1 MRGLPIAFFYA
12 SMARTILATTRKM
25 LQGAI
30 KRDAW
35 LEIMVAWA
43 ETPVANH
50 ELLLSCFDF
59 IAKMMAEGVSI
70 SRVVA
75 GANRVV
81 TGAGRVVT
89 GANRAV
95 AGANRVVAGAN
106 RVVTGASRV
115 VAGVNRVVMGAS
127 RVVVEA
133 NRVMTG
139 ASRVV
144 AERNCPDA
152 VVSTDFRGALSVVA
166 SLIMALVNVISMK
179 IFCHVCVFY

>member
-1 MRGLPIAFFYA
+1 
-12 SMARTILATTRKM
+12 MARAVLATTRKM

-59 IAKMMAEGVSI
+59 IAKMMAGVFSI
-70 SRVVA
+70 SR
-75 GANRVV
+75 
-81 TGAGRVVT
+81 
-89 GANRAV
+89 AV
-95 AGANRVVAGAN
+95 AE
-106 RVVTGASRV
+106 
-115 VAGVNRVVMGAS
+115 VNRVVMGAS
-127 RVVVEA
+127 RVVVGA
-133 NRVMTG
+133 NRAVEE

-152 VVSTDFRGALSVVA
+152 VVSTDFRGAISVVA
-166 SLIMALVNVISMK
+166 SLIMALVDVISMK

>member
-1 MRGLPIAFFYA
+1 MVRA
-12 SMARTILATTRKM
+12 TLATTRKM

-59 IAKMMAEGVSI
+59 IAKMVGGVFSI
-70 SRVVA
+70 SRAVV
-75 GANRVV
+75 GVS
-81 TGAGRVVT
+81 
-89 GANRAV
+89 RAV
-95 AGANRVVAGAN
+95 AGV
-106 RVVTGASRV
+106 SRA
-115 VAGVNRVVMGAS
+115 VAGVNRVMGE
-127 RVVVEA
+127 V
-133 NRVMTG
+133 N
-139 ASRVV
+139 RVV

-152 VVSTDFRGALSVVA
+152 VVSTDFCGALSVVA
-166 SLIMALVNVISMK
+166 SLIMVLVNVISMK

>member
-1 MRGLPIAFFYA
+1 
-12 SMARTILATTRKM
+12 MARAVLATTRNM

-59 IAKMMAEGVSI
+59 IAKMMAGGVSI

-81 TGAGRVVT
+81 TGASREVME
-89 GANRAV
+89 
-95 AGANRVVAGAN
+95 ANRVVA
-106 RVVTGASRV
+106 
-115 VAGVNRVVMGAS
+115 
-127 RVVVEA
+127 EH
-133 NRVMTG
+133 
-139 ASRVV
+139 
-144 AERNCPDA
+144 NCPDA
-152 VVSTDFRGALSVVA
+152 VVSTDFRGALSVVL

-179 IFCHVCVFY
+179 LFCHVCVFY

>member
-1 MRGLPIAFFYA
+1 
-12 SMARTILATTRKM
+12 MARATLAMTHKM

-30 KRDAW
+30 KLDAW

-59 IAKMMAEGVSI
+59 IAKMMGGVFSI
-70 SRVVA
+70 SRVVM
-75 GANRVV
+75 GVS
-81 TGAGRVVT
+81 
-89 GANRAV
+89 RAV
-95 AGANRVVAGAN
+95 AGGNRVVVG
-106 RVVTGASRV
+106 VSR
-115 VAGVNRVVMGAS
+115 A
-127 RVVVEA
+127 VVEA
-133 NRVMTG
+133 N
-139 ASRVV
+139 RVV

-152 VVSTDFRGALSVVA
+152 VVSTDFRGSISVVA

>member
-1 MRGLPIAFFYA
+1 
-12 SMARTILATTRKM
+12 MAWTILATARKM
-25 LQGAI
+25 LQGTI

-59 IAKMMAEGVSI
+59 IAKMMTGGVSI
-70 SRVVA
+70 SRVMA
-75 GANRVV
+75 GV
-81 TGAGRVVT
+81 
-89 GANRAV
+89 NRAATEV
-95 AGANRVVAGAN
+95 
-106 RVVTGASRV
+106 SRV
-115 VAGVNRVVMGAS
+115 MAGVNRVV
-127 RVVVEA
+127 
-133 NRVMTG
+133 TG
-139 ASRVV
+139 VSRVV
-144 AERNCPDA
+144 AELNCPDA

>member
-1 MRGLPIAFFYA
+1 
-12 SMARTILATTRKM
+12 MARATLAMTHKM

-59 IAKMMAEGVSI
+59 IAKMMVGVFSI
-70 SRVVA
+70 SRAVV
-75 GANRVV
+75 GVS
-81 TGAGRVVT
+81 
-89 GANRAV
+89 RAV
-95 AGANRVVAGAN
+95 AGV
-106 RVVTGASRV
+106 SRA
-115 VAGVNRVVMGAS
+115 VAGVNRAVA
-127 RVVVEA
+127 E
-133 NRVMTG
+133 

-152 VVSTDFRGALSVVA
+152 VVSTNFRGGISVVA

>member
-1 MRGLPIAFFYA
+1 
-12 SMARTILATTRKM
+12 MARAVLATTHKM

-30 KRDAW
+30 KWDVW

-59 IAKMMAEGVSI
+59 IAKMVGGVFSI

-75 GANRVV
+75 GV
-81 TGAGRVVT
+81 
-89 GANRAV
+89 
-95 AGANRVVAGAN
+95 N

-115 VAGVNRVVMGAS
+115 VAGVNRAVVG
-127 RVVVEA
+127 V
-133 NRVMTG
+133 NRVMAG
-139 ASRVV
+139 VNRAV

-152 VVSTDFRGALSVVA
+152 MVSTDFRGALSLVA
-166 SLIMALVNVISMK
+166 SLIMGLVNVISMK

>member
-1 MRGLPIAFFYA
+1 
-12 SMARTILATTRKM
+12 MARTILATTRKM

-30 KRDAW
+30 KQDAW
-35 LEIMVAWA
+35 LEIMVVWA

-59 IAKMMAEGVSI
+59 IAKMMAGGVSI

-75 GANRVV
+75 GV
-81 TGAGRVVT
+81 
-89 GANRAV
+89 NRAV
-95 AGANRVVAGAN
+95 AGAS
-106 RVVTGASRV
+106 RVVT
-115 VAGVNRVVMGAS
+115 GVNRVV
-127 RVVVEA
+127 VK
-133 NRVMTG
+133 
-139 ASRVV
+139 
-144 AERNCPDA
+144 RNCPDA

>member
-1 MRGLPIAFFYA
+1 
-12 SMARTILATTRKM
+12 MARATLAMTHKM

-30 KRDAW
+30 KLDAW

-59 IAKMMAEGVSI
+59 IAKMMGGVFSI
-70 SRVVA
+70 SRVVM
-75 GANRVV
+75 GVS
-81 TGAGRVVT
+81 
-89 GANRAV
+89 RA
-95 AGANRVVAGAN
+95 
-106 RVVTGASRV
+106 
-115 VAGVNRVVMGAS
+115 VAGVNRVVVGVS
-127 RVVVEA
+127 RAVVEA
-133 NRVMTG
+133 N
-139 ASRVV
+139 RVV

-152 VVSTDFRGALSVVA
+152 VASTDFRGSISVVA

>member
-1 MRGLPIAFFYA
+1 
-12 SMARTILATTRKM
+12 MARAFLAPTHKM

-50 ELLLSCFDF
+50 ELLVSCFDF
-59 IAKMMAEGVSI
+59 IAKMMDGVFSI

-75 GANRVV
+75 RVNRVD
-81 TGAGRVVT
+81 
-89 GANRAV
+89 
-95 AGANRVVAGAN
+95 
-106 RVVTGASRV
+106 TGASRV
-115 VAGVNRVVMGAS
+115 VAEVNRVGSGLNRVMAGASREVMGAN
-127 RVVVEA
+127 RVV
-133 NRVMTG
+133 
-139 ASRVV
+139 S
-144 AERNCPDA
+144 ERNCPDA

>member
-1 MRGLPIAFFYA
+1 MVRA
-12 SMARTILATTRKM
+12 TLATTRKM

-35 LEIMVAWA
+35 LEIMVVWA
-43 ETPVANH
+43 ETPVSNH

-59 IAKMMAEGVSI
+59 IAKMMAGGVSI
-70 SRVVA
+70 SRVVAGVNRVVTGASRVVA

-81 TGAGRVVT
+81 TGA
-89 GANRAV
+89 
-95 AGANRVVAGAN
+95 NRVMAG
-106 RVVTGASRV
+106 VSRV
-115 VAGVNRVVMGAS
+115 VAVRNR
-127 RVVVEA
+127 
-133 NRVMTG
+133 
-139 ASRVV
+139 
-144 AERNCPDA
+144 PDA

>member
-1 MRGLPIAFFYA
+1 MVRSA
-12 SMARTILATTRKM
+12 LATTRKM

-59 IAKMMAEGVSI
+59 IAKMMAGGVSI

-75 GANRVV
+75 GANRAV
-81 TGAGRVVT
+81 TR
-89 GANRAV
+89 
-95 AGANRVVAGAN
+95 
-106 RVVTGASRV
+106 
-115 VAGVNRVVMGAS
+115 AS
-127 RVVVEA
+127 RVVVEV
-133 NRVMTG
+133 NRAMAE

-144 AERNCPDA
+144 AVRNCPDA

>member
-1 MRGLPIAFFYA
+1 
-12 SMARTILATTRKM
+12 MARATLATTRKM

-59 IAKMMAEGVSI
+59 IAKMMGGVFSI
-70 SRVVA
+70 S
-75 GANRVV
+75 
-81 TGAGRVVT
+81 
-89 GANRAV
+89 RAV
-95 AGANRVVAGAN
+95 AGVNRVD
-106 RVVTGASRV
+106 TGASRV
-115 VAGVNRVVMGAS
+115 VAGVNRVV
-127 RVVVEA
+127 
-133 NRVMTG
+133 
-139 ASRVV
+139 
-144 AERNCPDA
+144 AERNRPDT
-152 VVSTDFRGALSVVA
+152 VVSTDFCVALSVDA

>member
-1 MRGLPIAFFYA
+1 MVRA
-12 SMARTILATTRKM
+12 TLATTRKM

-59 IAKMMAEGVSI
+59 IAKMMAGGVSI

-75 GANRVV
+75 GVNRAVAGVNRV
-81 TGAGRVVT
+81 
-89 GANRAV
+89 V

-106 RVVTGASRV
+106 RVVAGANRAVTRASRV
-115 VAGVNRVVMGAS
+115 VTG
-127 RVVVEA
+127 A
-133 NRVMTG
+133 NRVMAE

-152 VVSTDFRGALSVVA
+152 VVSTDFRGDLSVVA
-166 SLIMALVNVISMK
+166 SLIMALENVISMK

>member
-1 MRGLPIAFFYA
+1 
-12 SMARTILATTRKM
+12 MARTILATTRKL

-59 IAKMMAEGVSI
+59 IAKMMAGGVSI
-70 SRVVA
+70 SRVVV
-75 GANRVV
+75 GASRVV
-81 TGAGRVVT
+81 AGM
-89 GANRAV
+89 NRA
-95 AGANRVVAGAN
+95 VAGAN

-115 VAGVNRVVMGAS
+115 VAES
-127 RVVVEA
+127 
-133 NRVMTG
+133 
-139 ASRVV
+139 SSVV

>member
-1 MRGLPIAFFYA
+1 
-12 SMARTILATTRKM
+12 MARAVLATTRKM

-59 IAKMMAEGVSI
+59 IAKMMAGVFSI
-70 SRVVA
+70 SRVV
-75 GANRVV
+75 
-81 TGAGRVVT
+81 T
-89 GANRAV
+89 
-95 AGANRVVAGAN
+95 GAN

-115 VAGVNRVVMGAS
+115 VTG
-127 RVVVEA
+127 A
-133 NRVMTG
+133 NRAVAE

-152 VVSTDFRGALSVVA
+152 VVSTDFRGALSVAA

>member
-1 MRGLPIAFFYA
+1 MYKRQ
-12 SMARTILATTRKM
+12 T

-59 IAKMMAEGVSI
+59 IAKMMAGGVSI

-75 GANRVV
+75 G
-81 TGAGRVVT
+81 
-89 GANRAV
+89 
-95 AGANRVVAGAN
+95 
-106 RVVTGASRV
+106 
-115 VAGVNRVVMGAS
+115 VNKAVMGAS
-127 RVVVEA
+127 RVVVGA
-133 NRVMTG
+133 NRVMAE
-139 ASRVV
+139 ASSVV
-144 AERNCPDA
+144 AERNCPDT

>member
-1 MRGLPIAFFYA
+1 
-12 SMARTILATTRKM
+12 
-25 LQGAI
+25 
-30 KRDAW
+30 
-35 LEIMVAWA
+35 MVAWA
-43 ETPVANH
+43 ETPVANY
-50 ELLLSCFDF
+50 ELLVSCFDF
-59 IAKMMAEGVSI
+59 IAKMMAGVFSI

-89 GANRAV
+89 GANRV
-95 AGANRVVAGAN
+95 VTGANRVMA
-106 RVVTGASRV
+106 
-115 VAGVNRVVMGAS
+115 
-127 RVVVEA
+127 E
-133 NRVMTG
+133 

>member
-1 MRGLPIAFFYA
+1 
-12 SMARTILATTRKM
+12 MARATLATTRKM

-30 KRDAW
+30 KRYAW

-59 IAKMMAEGVSI
+59 IAKMMAGGVSI
-70 SRVVA
+70 SRVVT
-75 GANRVV
+75 GASRVV
-81 TGAGRVVT
+81 VGV
-89 GANRAV
+89 NRAV
-95 AGANRVVAGAN
+95 VGASRVVMGVNRVVA
-106 RVVTGASRV
+106 GASRV
-115 VAGVNRVVMGAS
+115 VAGVNRVV
-127 RVVVEA
+127 
-133 NRVMTG
+133 TG
-139 ASRVV
+139 ASWVMAEASWVV

-152 VVSTDFRGALSVVA
+152 VVSMDFRGALSVVA